1 MVIVTWLPVLRRS
14 RFCKVYQREPKK
26 IAGQIIALNENYPAT
41 EHPCRDQASNSSTH
55 RTINYH
61 VPWVI
66 RPPVNL
72 LRMLIN
78 ASPSKRLIFAS
89 MKWNNH
95 LSGLYACNSW
105 LFTHDSLIN
114 YRLSKNSIFMLRL
127 NNLYWKFANRW
138 LINWTC
144 RISVVFMNFITLFI
158 DFILRFFNFYNSTD
172 RYKVHKCNKN
182 FKYLL
187 SLPWYF

>member
-1 MVIVTWLPVLRRS
+1 MVIVSWLPVLRRS
-14 RFCKVYQREPKK
+14 RFSKVYQREPKK
-26 IAGQIIALNENYPAT
+26 IAGQIIALNENYLAT

-78 ASPSKRLIFAS
+78 TSPSKRLIFAS

-95 LSGLYACNSW
+95 FSGLYACNSW
-105 LFTHDSLIN
+105 LFTYDLLIN
-114 YRLSKNSIFMLRL
+114 YRLLKNSIFMLRL
-127 NNLYWKFANRW
+127 NNLQWNFANRR

-144 RISVVFMNFITLFI
+144 MNFITLFM
-158 DFILRFFNFYNSTD
+158 DFILRFFNFYSSTD
-172 RYKVHKCNKN
+172 RYICIYIYIYRN
-182 FKYLL
+182 F
-187 SLPWYF
+187 SRVS

>member
-1 MVIVTWLPVLRRS
+1 MVIVSWLPVLRRS
-14 RFCKVYQREPKK
+14 RFSKVYQREPKK
-26 IAGQIIALNENYPAT
+26 IAGQIIALNENYLAT

-78 ASPSKRLIFAS
+78 TSPSKRLIFAS

-95 LSGLYACNSW
+95 FSGLYACNSW
-105 LFTHDSLIN
+105 LFTYDLLIN
-114 YRLSKNSIFMLRL
+114 YRLLKNSIFMLRL
-127 NNLYWKFANRW
+127 NNLQWKFANRR

-144 RISVVFMNFITLFI
+144 MNFITLFM
-158 DFILRFFNFYNSTD
+158 DFILRFFNFYTSTD
-172 RYKVHKCNKN
+172 RYICIYIYIYIEIFHEFHKCSK
-182 FKYLL
+182 KAG
-187 SLPWYF
+187 SV